1 MRPLDGIRVV
11 DLADEKG
18 ELCGR
23 LLADLGADVV
33 RVEPPEGAISRRLP
47 PFVPQIDRSGV
58 RNGAPNRP
66 ASLYFAVRNAGKRG
80 TTLDIATPSGRERLH
95 ELLDSAD
102 VLIESYAP
110 GTLARH
116 ELHPR
121 ALCERYPKLVLV
133 SITDFG
139 QTGPYRDYRGT
150 DMIGF
155 AMGGMMHRAGI
166 FAKPPLVAPGALAYD
181 ATGATAAYA
190 TLLAVF
196 KRLRTQRGQHIDVSV
211 MESVANLSDWA
222 LPSYSVMK
230 NSGARAGAGIYT
242 LYRCADGYIRMIILV
257 EHHWRAL
264 LNWIGN
270 PEELRDPALNAF
282 VARLMKMDVIVPAI
296 EGFFRDQKKV
306 DVAREAQSRGIPAT
320 PLLRPSEVLSNE
332 HTLERGSFRR
342 LEVAKG
348 VEAEVQSGFFTIDGE
363 RMGPRTGPPLLG
375 ENDDDAITD
384 GFEATDSDASTG
396 AHPLEGLRVL
406 DFGVGAVG
414 VEVGRL
420 LAEYG
425 AEVIK
430 IETRQA
436 PDFIRTILGTYMNP
450 PFASSSRSK
459 LGFGVNLKTEQGR
472 ELIKRLV
479 CMADV
484 VIENNGTGVM
494 DRLGLGATAL
504 HELNPRIIS
513 FSSQMVGS
521 FGPWKDWIGYGP
533 NTHPVSGM
541 QHLWNYPEDEDRPA
555 GSTNV
560 YPDHFVGRLGA
571 FVVLAGLIQ
580 RRRSGRGLHADA
592 AQFEAAIALLADLL
606 AQESLAPG
614 SVKPLGNA
622 SSRGAPW
629 GCYRCEGE
637 DDWCVVNV
645 GSDSEWQG
653 LRTALG
659 DPAWAQDPE
668 LATTEGRIRARD
680 RIDRRLEDWTAKRSS
695 RNVMETLQSHGV
707 PAGMVAHAGTHF
719 EDPHLAARGYPQP
732 IDQPGIGPVVLEG
745 PAFRGTDLPDPIVF
759 QAPKLGE
766 HTRQIASELLG
777 LSDAK
782 IQELIEAGVLEDP
795 PDEG

>member
-1 MRPLDGIRVV
+1 MRPLEGLRVV

-23 LLADLGADVV
+23 LLADLGADVI

-47 PFVPQIDRSGV
+47 PFVPPVGSADAEDHAANDAS
-58 RNGAPNRP
+58 
-66 ASLYFAVRNAGKRG
+66 SLYFAVRNAGKRG
-80 TTLDIATPSGRERLH
+80 VTLDIGTATGRERLH
-95 ELLDSAD
+95 ELLSSAD
-102 VLIESYAP
+102 IFIESFAP
-110 GTLARH
+110 GTLARN
-116 ELHPR
+116 ELHPNSLR
-121 ALCERYPKLVLV
+121 ERYPKLVLV

-166 FAKPPLVAPGALAYD
+166 FAKPPIVAPGALAYD
-181 ATGATAAYA
+181 AVGVTAAYA
-190 TLLAVF
+190 ALLAIF
-196 KRLRTQRGQHIDVSV
+196 KQLNTGLGQHVDVSV

-230 NSGARAGAGIYT
+230 NAAPRSGTGIYT
-242 LYRCADGYIRMIILV
+242 LYRCSDGFIRMIILV

-264 LNWIGN
+264 LDWIGN

-282 VARLMKMDVIVPAI
+282 IARLMKMDVIVPAI
-296 EGFFRDQKKV
+296 EGFFRDKKKV

-348 VEAEVQSGFFTIDGE
+348 LEAEIQSGFFTIDGE
-363 RMGPRTGPPLLG
+363 RVGPRKRPPILG
-375 ENDDDAITD
+375 EDNDGAFGA
-384 GFEATDSDASTG
+384 GFEPTEDNPSSAS
-396 AHPLEGLRVL
+396 HPLEGLRVL

-425 AEVIK
+425 ADVIK

-436 PDFIRTILGTYMNP
+436 PDFIRTILSSYMNP

-459 LGFGVNLKTEQGR
+459 RSFGVNLKTEEGR
-472 ELIKRLV
+472 DLLKQLV
-479 CMADV
+479 RTADV
-484 VIENNGTGVM
+484 AIENNGTGVM

-504 HELNPRIIS
+504 HEINPRIVS

-521 FGPWKDWIGYGP
+521 YGPWKDWIGYGP

-571 FVVLAGLIQ
+571 FAVLAGLIQ

-592 AQFEAAIALLADLL
+592 AQFEAAIALLSDLM

-637 DDWCVVNV
+637 DDWCIVNV
-645 GSDSEWQG
+645 RSDSEWQG

-659 DPAWAQDPE
+659 DPAWAKDPE
-668 LATTEGRIRARD
+668 LAATEGRIRARD
-680 RIDRRLEDWTAKRSS
+680 SIDRRLEDWTSKRSS
-695 RNVMETLQSHGV
+695 RKVMEALQSHGV

-732 IDQPGIGPVVLEG
+732 IEQPGIGPVVLEG

-782 IQELIEAGVLEDP
+782 ISELIETGILEDP
-795 PDEG
+795 PDES